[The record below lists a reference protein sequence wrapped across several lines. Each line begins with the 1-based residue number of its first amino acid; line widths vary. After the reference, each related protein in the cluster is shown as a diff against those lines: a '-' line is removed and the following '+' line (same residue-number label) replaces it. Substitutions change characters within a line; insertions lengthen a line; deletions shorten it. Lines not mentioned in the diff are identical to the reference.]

1 MGKKENS
8 LIEYYNKNQRFAELI
23 NGYFF
28 DGKAYLQEEMLSD
41 ADRRQEHST
50 GRGGR
55 WMRHR
60 YRDIWKQAKGM
71 RLHVIIGAEIQEHVD
86 YAMPLRVADMDILGY
101 LRQKKLLSG
110 KFRQN
115 LETVS
120 KDEFLSGMQ
129 KEDKLVPEVTLVL
142 YLGEKPWDGAKSL
155 HEMLDFEEVP
165 EEMREYIEDY
175 RIHILDVK
183 HTSDEELRKFPRDIR
198 FMLLFIKYTEDK
210 EALMRLKELAG
221 CEEVEEDTFE
231 TLSEYVNEPA
241 LMEWKKKEERKG
253 DISMCNGLRELIADG
268 RAEGKEE
275 GEKIALDKLNR
286 LTLLLSEQNRL
297 DELVKAAKNPEYQ
310 QKLFSEFGL

>member
-1 MGKKENS
+1 
-8 LIEYYNKNQRFAELI
+8 
-23 NGYFF
+23 
-28 DGKAYLQEEMLSD
+28 
-41 ADRRQEHST
+41 
-50 GRGGR
+50 
-55 WMRHR
+55 
-60 YRDIWKQAKGM
+60 M
-71 RLHVIIGAEIQEHVD
+71 RL
-86 YAMPLRVADMDILGY
+86 ILGY

-115 LETVS
+115 QVAVT

-129 KEDKLVPEVTLVL
+129 KGDKLIPEVTLVL

-175 RIHILDVK
+175 RLHILDVK

-210 EALMRLKELAG
+210 KALMRLKELAG

-241 LMEWKKKEERKG
+241 LIEWKKK
-253 DISMCNGLRELIADG
+253 
-268 RAEGKEE
+268 GKV
-275 GEKIALDKLNR
+275 
-286 LTLLLSEQNRL
+286 T
-297 DELVKAAKNPEYQ
+297 
-310 QKLFSEFGL
+310 